1 MPTIAPRQ
9 REPGDLTVLDHVECL
24 RLLESHY
31 VGRIGLSVA
40 ALPAIVPV
48 NYAVDGDQIVICS
61 APGAKL
67 EAARHGLVACLEIDD
82 FDPFDHAGWSV
93 LVTGKLTEV
102 TDPSEI
108 SRFGPLPLTPWVP
121 MAERHF
127 LVLSTELVTGRRL
140 RHP

>member
-1 MPTIAPRQ
+1 M
-9 REPGDLTVLDHVECL
+9 
-24 RLLESHY
+24 
-31 VGRIGLSVA
+31 GRIGLSVA
-40 ALPAIVPV
+40 ALPVIVPV

-67 EAARHGLVACLEIDD
+67 EAARHGLIACLEIDD

-93 LVTGKLTEV
+93 LVTGKLAEV

-108 SRFGPLPLTPWVP
+108 SRLGRLPLTPWAP

-127 LVLSTELVTGRRL
+127 LVLSTELVSGRRL
-140 RHP
+140 RRP